1 MGGSSSVTFTGQEA
15 VLLMIVVILEAA
27 MQFQEP
33 LEFTIPLRLS
43 RLIGM

>member
-1 MGGSSSVTFTGQEA
+1 MRGSSLVTFTGQEA

-33 LEFTIPLRLS
+33 LAFMIPLRLS
-43 RLIGM
+43 RLIGI